1 MGRGGAREAWQTL
14 PLLREGRSG
23 KRSQLTVEIG
33 RSWER
38 SQEMGWT
45 RSPQGPKPR
54 EVCVPSLNLN
64 GLPWLILPPFC
75 F

>member
-1 MGRGGAREAWQTL
+1 M
-14 PLLREGRSG
+14 
-23 KRSQLTVEIG
+23 EIG

-64 GLPWLILPPFC
+64 RLPWLILPSFC